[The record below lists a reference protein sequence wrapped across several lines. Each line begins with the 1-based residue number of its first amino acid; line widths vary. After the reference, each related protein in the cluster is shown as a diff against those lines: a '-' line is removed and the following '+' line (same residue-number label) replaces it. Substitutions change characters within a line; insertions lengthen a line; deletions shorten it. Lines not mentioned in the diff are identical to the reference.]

1 MEALEKILEAKWS
14 YSVALLIDV
23 PEQGLLR
30 GQVGNVIEDEENTS
44 DRLHVT
50 FYDNQGKEY
59 GSLVVEPEQVMRLY
73 FSREYPIAH

>member
-1 MEALEKILEAKWS
+1 METLEKILEAKWS

-30 GQVGNVIEDEENTS
+30 GQVGNVIEDEENTG

-59 GSLVVEPEQVMRLY
+59 GSLVVKPEQVMRLR
-73 FSREYPIAH
+73 FNRK